1 MKLKNNSLVYY
12 LNFLLD
18 INFVIKNRSKN
29 TYSNY
34 VYRALLNISLI
45 SKLDHAFSKKKGSNI
60 SLFNFN
66 VERTVFN
73 TLIAY
78 TK

>member
-12 LNFLLD
+12 LNFLVD
-18 INFVIKNRSKN
+18 INFVIKSGSKN
-29 TYSNY
+29 TLSNH

-45 SKLDHAFSKKKGSNI
+45 SKVDHAFSKKKGTNI
-60 SLFNFN
+60 SLFNLN

-78 TK
+78 IR